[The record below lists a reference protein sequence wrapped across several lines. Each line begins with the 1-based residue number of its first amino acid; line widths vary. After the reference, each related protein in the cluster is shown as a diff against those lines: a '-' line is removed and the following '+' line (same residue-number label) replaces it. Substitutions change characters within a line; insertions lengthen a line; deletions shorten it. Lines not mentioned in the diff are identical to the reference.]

1 MGATVLRLAE
11 GRIRV
16 GTLQAGKRERTVF
29 QVAIQEMVKLRVKI
43 TLVEML
49 MEGELIAQEDW
60 QSLTTD

>member
-1 MGATVLRLAE
+1 MHSQEWGPLSFTLLKE
-11 GRIRV
+11 GS
-16 GTLQAGKRERTVF
+16 ERTVF
-29 QVAIQEMVKLRVKI
+29 QVDMQEMVKLRVKI

>member
-16 GTLQAGKRERTVF
+16 GTLEAGKRERTVV
-29 QVAIQEMVKLRVKI
+29 QVDIQEMVKMRVKI

-49 MEGELIAQEDW
+49 MEGELIAQED
-60 QSLTTD
+60 